1 MPAFLTGLP
10 LRIKCESSWKGLGM
24 ELSPGNLKKK
34 KKKNPCGLAA
44 PSYCSFPTGMQ
55 ESVFFSFFFLTLP
68 SSSMQPELSDSV
80 LWTTDL
86 GKVGVWA

>member
-34 KKKNPCGLAA
+34 KKKKSLWPGCTQLLQLPHWDAGI
-44 PSYCSFPTGMQ
+44 SIF
-55 ESVFFSFFFLTLP
+55 FFSF
-68 SSSMQPELSDSV
+68 
-80 LWTTDL
+80 
-86 GKVGVWA
+86 